1 MLLELW
7 MRNFPPKVQGN
18 AAVNA
23 TTSMPSNATGTN
35 ANAGKYALTIII
47 TIHSVIK
54 IKADPK
60 PMLCLTKLIQLN
72 FNTIFS

>member
-23 TTSMPSNATGTN
+23 PTSVTSNTTGTN
-35 ANAGKYALTIII
+35 ANTGNSALTVIIN
-47 TIHSVIK
+47 IHSVI
-54 IKADPK
+54 
-60 PMLCLTKLIQLN
+60 
-72 FNTIFS
+72 S